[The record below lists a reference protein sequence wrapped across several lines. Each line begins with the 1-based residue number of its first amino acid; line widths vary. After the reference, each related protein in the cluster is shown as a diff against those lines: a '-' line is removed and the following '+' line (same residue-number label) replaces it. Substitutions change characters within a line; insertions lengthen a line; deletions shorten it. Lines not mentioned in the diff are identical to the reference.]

1 MEKKVLLVSLLSD
14 QTIPNVQL
22 IKELSQQVSNY
33 FFLSTVGMEGKGV
46 RKWIIA
52 ASGIREEDADYR
64 EANQFSFSDI
74 RKELDSYDFDI
85 YEKIIVNLTGG
96 TKIMTL
102 VSYEFFQ
109 SLGAEILYVTGENE
123 QYIQLFPRKRN
134 NEKKF
139 VSGVSLKNYLIAYG
153 FSIIRTNM
161 SGYSFEQ
168 SQNIFNYFSQN
179 GFEQDLCEME
189 LIQSN
194 RNKRLKS
201 IKFTDKLALYLK
213 KLNFIPQGDR
223 TLSSKETKYLSGEWF
238 EEYVGLRIK
247 KELDLDDD
255 NIFIGVKL
263 LKAIPPHS
271 KNDVTTLL
279 GCDLSSE
286 PDNEMDVMFMYKNVL
301 YTVECKSSIL
311 TRAYTNNGGV
321 REHERNILGD
331 TIYKS
336 DSLKTRLGLWSKS
349 FIITLT
355 DFKQYCN
362 VEDTS
367 TRNNRLNS
375 MTSLINRA
383 NLSNIKLIDKS
394 ILESDLFITEITK

>member
-1 MEKKVLLVSLLSD
+1 MNKKVLLVSLLSD

-22 IKELSQQVSNY
+22 IKEFCQQASNY
-33 FFLSTVGMEGKGV
+33 FFLSTSGMERKGV
-46 RKWIIA
+46 REWIIA
-52 ASGIREEDADYR
+52 ASGINVDDTDYR

-74 RKELDSYDFDI
+74 REKLDSYDFDV

-134 NEKKF
+134 NEKKI
-139 VSGVSLKNYLIAYG
+139 VSGVSLENYLIAYG
-153 FSIIRTNM
+153 FSISRPNM

-168 SQNIFNYFSQN
+168 SQHIFDYFSQN
-179 GFEQDLCEME
+179 GFEQDLREMG
-189 LIQSN
+189 LIQSH
-194 RNKRLKS
+194 RNKKLKS
-201 IKFTDKLALYLK
+201 EDFTDQLAQYLK
-213 KLNFIPQGDR
+213 KLSFISQNER
-223 TLSSKETKYLSGEWF
+223 VLSSQETKYLSGEWF

-247 KELDLDDD
+247 KELDLNDD
-255 NIFIGVKL
+255 NLFIGVRL
-263 LKAIPPHS
+263 NKAVPPHS
-271 KNDVTTLL
+271 KNDVATLL
-279 GCDLSSE
+279 GCDLSTE

-311 TRAYTNNGGV
+311 TRISTNDGRARNK
-321 REHERNILGD
+321 ERNILGE

-336 DSLKTRLGLWSKS
+336 DSLKTRLGLWSKT
-349 FIITLT
+349 FIVTLT
-355 DFKQYCN
+355 DFNQYCN
-362 VEDTS
+362 VNDVAIK
-367 TRNNRLNS
+367 NNRLNS
-375 MTSLINRA
+375 MTNLINRA

-394 ILESDLFITEITK
+394 ILNSDSFINEILK